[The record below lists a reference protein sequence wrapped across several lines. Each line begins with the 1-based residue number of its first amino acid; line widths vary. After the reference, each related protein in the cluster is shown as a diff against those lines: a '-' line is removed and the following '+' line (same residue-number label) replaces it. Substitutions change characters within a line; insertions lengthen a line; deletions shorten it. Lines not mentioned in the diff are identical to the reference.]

1 VDVRRR
7 SWTTHT
13 HRRCV
18 TPFDLWVENP
28 CEHQRADIDVT
39 SRRQDSPPKFVEIE
53 CEMRLVTDEDERR
66 VDLLHRN
73 LRQFGTVYNTLAA
86 VSTSTAPS
94 SLSLSLSLSLSP
106 CQLARAGDDRKSL
119 RRLLR

>member
-1 VDVRRR
+1 
-7 SWTTHT
+7 
-13 HRRCV
+13 
-18 TPFDLWVENP
+18 
-28 CEHQRADIDVT
+28 
-39 SRRQDSPPKFVEIE
+39 
-53 CEMRLVTDEDERR
+53 MRLVTDEDERR